1 MTVIWTPTALAQLDE
16 IYDTI
21 QLERDTAT
29 AAKWFFKIE
38 DAAAQLADF
47 PLLGASLPEQVLSTT
62 FPAFADLRQLVV
74 SPYRIIYEPTDTCC
88 NILGVMRCS
97 RLIGT
102 ENLG

>member
-1 MTVIWTPTALAQLDE
+1 MTVVWTPTALTQLDE

-21 QLERDTAT
+21 QQERDTAT
-29 AAKWFFKIE
+29 AAKWFFRIE

-47 PLLGASLPEQVLSTT
+47 PLLGPTLPEQALSAT

-74 SPYRIIYEPTDTCC
+74 NPYRIIYEVTDTNC